1 MPGTVR
7 CLGDFDLLSKWCPIV
22 VIIIMVLKTLLVWFE
37 VEKYKTIRFYRGLYM
52 LYISVCNPRLFI
64 SNAPDTQKRIG
75 FPQLE
80 AIYLVCLGKNE
91 IISRIHEEQWEIL
104 RKNMTLQKCGCVF
117 VIMLF

>member
-1 MPGTVR
+1 MGCMPGTVR

-52 LYISVCNPRLFI
+52 LYI
-64 SNAPDTQKRIG
+64 QKRIG